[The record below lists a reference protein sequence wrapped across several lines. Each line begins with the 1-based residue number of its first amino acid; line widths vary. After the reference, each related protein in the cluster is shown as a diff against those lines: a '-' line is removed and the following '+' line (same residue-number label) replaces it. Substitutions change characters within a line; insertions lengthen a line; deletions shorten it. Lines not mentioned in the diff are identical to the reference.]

1 MVQDQDIETLMTT
14 IMEFNANK
22 SIYLQICDAIC
33 EQILSGTLRPDERI
47 PSVREYGADIGVN
60 PNTVMRSYEKLTG
73 EGVIYNRRGIGY
85 FISPDARDIVMEA
98 QRKEFL
104 ENELPAVLKRME
116 LLGISAEEVLRTAQN
131 DK

>member
-60 PNTVMRSYEKLTG
+60 PNTVMRSYERLTG

-85 FISPDARDIVMEA
+85 FISPNARDIVMEA

>member
-1 MVQDQDIETLMTT
+1 MTT

-85 FISPDARDIVMEA
+85 FISPNARDIVMEA

>member
-1 MVQDQDIETLMTT
+1 MTT

-85 FISPDARDIVMEA
+85 FISTDAREIVLEA

-104 ENELPAVLKRME
+104 ENELPAILKRME

>member
-1 MVQDQDIETLMTT
+1 
-14 IMEFNANK
+14 MEFNANK

-47 PSVREYGADIGVN
+47 PSVREYGAEIGVN

-73 EGVIYNRRGIGY
+73 EGIIYNRRGIGY
-85 FISPDARDIVMEA
+85 FISPDAREIVLEA

-104 ENELPAVLKRME
+104 ENELPAIIRRMN
-116 LLGISAEEVLRTAQN
+116 LLGIDLENLQN
-131 DK
+131 NGK

>member
-1 MVQDQDIETLMTT
+1 MTT

-116 LLGISAEEVLRTAQN
+116 LLGISSEEVLRTAQN

>member
-1 MVQDQDIETLMTT
+1 
-14 IMEFNANK
+14 MEFNANK

-85 FISPDARDIVMEA
+85 FISPGAREIVLEA

-104 ENELPAVLKRME
+104 ENELPAVLKRLE

>member
-1 MVQDQDIETLMTT
+1 
-14 IMEFNANK
+14 MEFNANK

-33 EQILSGTLRPDERI
+33 EQILSGTLRPAERN

-73 EGVIYNRRGIGY
+73 EGIIYNRRGIGY
-85 FISPDARDIVMEA
+85 FISPEAKEIVLEA

-104 ENELPAVLKRME
+104 ENELPEICRKMR
-116 LLGISAEEVLRTAQN
+116 LLGISEEKFLNSLRSLEMTWQN
-131 DK
+131 LQCREK

>member
-1 MVQDQDIETLMTT
+1 MTT

-98 QRKEFL
+98 QRKDFL

>member
-1 MVQDQDIETLMTT
+1 
-14 IMEFNANK
+14 MEFNGNK

-47 PSVREYGADIGVN
+47 PSVREYGAEIGVN

-73 EGVIYNRRGIGY
+73 DGIIYNRRGIGY
-85 FISPDARDIVMEA
+85 FICPDAREIVLES

-104 ENELPAVLKRME
+104 EEELPAILRRME
-116 LLGISAEEVLRTAQN
+116 LLGIDYENLQC
-131 DK
+131 KGK